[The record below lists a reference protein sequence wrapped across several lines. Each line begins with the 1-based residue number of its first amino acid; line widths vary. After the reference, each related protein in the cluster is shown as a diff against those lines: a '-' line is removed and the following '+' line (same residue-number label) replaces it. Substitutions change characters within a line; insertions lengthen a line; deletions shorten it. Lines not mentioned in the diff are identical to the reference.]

1 MKSRSAIIETL
12 PVIVE
17 TLPPWE
23 KGGIGQ
29 AAAALTQAN
38 AGLMAMLRFGQ
49 IILHYQ
55 VETGMTIKA
64 LLEDCGCTNNY
75 HTAARYVR
83 IARAADA
90 LLIEGAELPDSATA
104 ILSAAKESDCER
116 AEDLRAQV
124 NAEPE
129 DPALQE
135 VWRKV
140 LAGETPVGR
149 WKAAYGGINKTRGD
163 SHAKEAQYGK
173 MGARACATLRT
184 VWANWDYMPGADKG
198 EFAEMLAHTLFGCPF
213 KNWAGAPAAVLNEI
227 MVEANRKKKGG
238 SK

>member
-1 MKSRSAIIETL
+1 MKSVKPIEETL

-29 AAAALTQAN
+29 ATAALTQAN

-90 LLIEGAELPDSATA
+90 LLVEGAELPDSATA

-116 AEDLRAQV
+116 AEDLRAQME
-124 NAEPE
+124 AEPE
-129 DPALQE
+129 DAATKA
-135 VWRKV
+135 VWKKV
-140 LAGETPVGR
+140 LSGETPVGR
-149 WKAAYGGINKTRGD
+149 WKAAIGGIKKTLGEPRKD
-163 SHAKEAQYGK
+163 TNYINLAN
-173 MGARACATLRT
+173 RAVASLRT
-184 VWANWDYMPGADKG
+184 VWANWDYIPGADRGKIAEALAATICGCMDKG
-198 EFAEMLAHTLFGCPF
+198 WNE
-213 KNWAGAPAAVLNEI
+213 APAAVIADIESAL
-227 MVEANRKKKGG
+227 NRKNKKGG
-238 SK
+238 KK